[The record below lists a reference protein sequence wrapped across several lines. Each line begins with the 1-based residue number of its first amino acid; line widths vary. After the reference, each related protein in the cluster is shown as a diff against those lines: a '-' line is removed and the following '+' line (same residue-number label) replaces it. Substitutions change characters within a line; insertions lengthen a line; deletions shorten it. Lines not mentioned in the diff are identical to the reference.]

1 MNTPKFNE
9 LIDRLLSEKEVEVA
23 RVIPQKEYYLK
34 SYDEIPSG
42 TLSDDVRVTYDR
54 LSGMSGEV
62 HSGEAFIKQLQKSG
76 LGSREINKLLNMG
89 VLEASEEDKSEE
101 VGALDVPEDEMSQR
115 DRFSVS
121 DVEDM
126 VSPSFKS
133 SRGFGED

>member
-1 MNTPKFNE
+1 MSTPKFDQ
-9 LIDRLLSEKEVEVA
+9 LINSLLSEKEMEDVKLNL
-23 RVIPQKEYYLK
+23 RKDYYLK

-42 TLSDDVRVTYDR
+42 TLSDDERVAYDR

-62 HSGEAFIKQLQKSG
+62 HSGEDFLKQLQKSG
-76 LGSREINKLLNMG
+76 LGTRDINKLLGLG
-89 VLEASEEDKSEE
+89 VMEVAEEEGEGDVNALE
-101 VGALDVPEDEMSQR
+101 VPEDEMSQR

-126 VSPSFKS
+126 ISPSFKS